1 MGIRSCRHKGLKEL
15 YSEGH
20 TTKIGARYLKNVG
33 HILDLLD
40 DLTDIKDCVGIKDFH
55 ELKGARKG
63 TYSMHVTG
71 NYCVTFKW
79 DGEHAYDLDFEDY
92 H

>member
-1 MGIRSCRHKGLKEL
+1 MGIRNCRHKGLKEL
-15 YSEGH
+15 YSTEH
-20 TTKIGARYLKNVG
+20 TTKIGARYIDNVWV
-33 HILDLLD
+33 ILDLLE
-40 DLTDIKDCVGIKDFH
+40 DLADINDCKGTKNFH

-71 NYCVTFKW
+71 NYCITFKW
-79 DGEHAYDLDFEDY
+79 DGHDAYDLNFEDY